1 MRQRSERGTSRGKSL
16 MKRRTNNAAFG
27 GRSPGVY
34 LILKV
39 MKIKIFAIPIV
50 GGEEDNSLMN
60 NFLSSH
66 RVIDVQQ
73 QIVADK
79 YWTFCVRYV
88 DKVSADANV
97 NNGKKEKI
105 DFRKVLDENTFAKF
119 SAIRARRKETAA
131 EKALPAFAIFT
142 DAELA
147 EISKLDN
154 PCISTIAAISGIGDK
169 RAEEYAPAIMEV
181 LIGITNKMDE
191 TPL

>member
-1 MRQRSERGTSRGKSL
+1 
-16 MKRRTNNAAFG
+16 
-27 GRSPGVY
+27 
-34 LILKV
+34 
-39 MKIKIFAIPIV
+39 MKIKIFTIPIV
-50 GGEEDNSLMN
+50 GGEEENSLMN

-66 RVIDVQQ
+66 RVIDIQQ

-88 DKVSADANV
+88 DKVSAEANA
-97 NNGKKEKI
+97 NNGKKEKT
-105 DFRKVLDENTFAKF
+105 DYRKVLDESTFAKF
-119 SAIRARRKETAA
+119 SAIRTWRKETAT

-147 EISKLDN
+147 EISKLAN
-154 PCISTIAAISGIGDK
+154 PCISTIAAIPGIGGK
-169 RAEEYAPAIMEV
+169 RAEEYAPAIMDV